1 VTASYSCSVKR
12 DVERSKAD
20 GVGRAS
26 RMSGTLDC
34 KWLQESLSRASVIS
48 NSEEIAVRQPGL
60 ARLSIAAYNEGD
72 SRSLCPIDPDP
83 PLLSLIHRRHLL
95 WRA

>member
-26 RMSGTLDC
+26 RLSGTLDC
-34 KWLQESLSRASVIS
+34 RWLQESLSRASVIS
-48 NSEEIAVRQPGL
+48 NSEEIAVR
-60 ARLSIAAYNEGD
+60 
-72 SRSLCPIDPDP
+72 
-83 PLLSLIHRRHLL
+83 
-95 WRA
+95 